1 MDMMDISEIWEQLA
15 WNQGGKIVYVIL
27 DGLGGLRDP
36 HRGKTELQA
45 ARKPNLDEIAERS
58 SCGLLEI
65 VGPGITPGSGPGHLT
80 LFGYHPLKY
89 RIGRG
94 ILSALGIDFP
104 LQPGDVA
111 ARVNFATLDG
121 DRQITDRRA
130 GRIATD
136 LNRKL
141 CRKIRENVRL
151 DFEGEYFFET
161 VSEHRAV
168 LVLRGTGLSADL
180 EDTDPQNTRMAP
192 LDPQAKS
199 AEAHVTAKLVRSFV
213 ESVERVLAD
222 ERPANGI
229 LLRGFDRYQPLPS
242 LYDRF
247 KLRGVGVADYPM
259 YRGVSR
265 LLGMDVVAPPG
276 GLKERFRVLENCYG
290 DDYDFYFLHVKKTD
304 REGEDGDFDG
314 KVRFIEE
321 VDLLL
326 PHVMALEPDVLV
338 ITADHSTPAA
348 MGRHSWHPVPVA
360 LLSRYIRTDDV
371 FLFDEYACA
380 GGSLGRRPGLDLMGL
395 ALANAG
401 RLRKFGA

>member
-15 WNQGGKIVYVIL
+15 WNRGGKIVYVIL

-94 ILSALGIDFP
+94 IFSALGIDFP

-130 GRIATD
+130 GRIATE
-136 LNRKL
+136 LNRQL
-141 CRKIRENVRL
+141 CQKIRENVCL
-151 DFEGEYFFET
+151 DFEGEYFIET
-161 VSEHRAV
+161 ASEHRAV

-180 EDTDPQNTRMAP
+180 EDTDPQYTGRTP
-192 LDPQAKS
+192 LDPEAKS
-199 AEAHVTAKLVRSFV
+199 AEARVTANLVRSFV

-222 ERPANGI
+222 ENPANGI

-242 LYDRF
+242 LHERF
-247 KLRGVGVADYPM
+247 KLRGVCVADYPM
-259 YRGVSR
+259 YRGVGR
-265 LLGMDVVAPPG
+265 LLGMDVVSPPG
-276 GLKERFRVLENCYG
+276 GLKERFRVLEECYG
-290 DDYDFYFLHVKKTD
+290 EDYDFYFLHVKKTD
-304 REGEDGDFDG
+304 SEGEDGDFDG

-321 VDLLL
+321 VDGLL
-326 PHVMALEPDVLV
+326 PHVMALEPDVLA
-338 ITADHSTPAA
+338 IAADHSTPAV

-360 LLSRYIRTDDV
+360 LQSRYTRTDDV

-380 GGSLGRRPGLDLMGL
+380 SGSLGRRPGMDLMGL